1 MGSVQ
6 MMHGV
11 LPKLFEL
18 YIKAS
23 LHVALAVTALALVT
37 MYELGISADPYLLGF
52 IFSSTVVS
60 YNFTKY
66 LFVFTVGADRSGAL
80 LKRVGV
86 FSALAFAVMCILL
99 FRLPLDVLLLA
110 AVFGAITIAYAVP
123 ISEGRRNLRS
133 IYGIKIAVIALVWA
147 GVTVVL
153 PVMNHGIE
161 SLPVLE
167 VGVESLQRLLF
178 VAVLIL
184 PFDIR
189 DYRYD
194 DSELGTLPQLIGV
207 RESKVLGIVLLIS
220 CVVLE
225 GILNPVYSAS
235 FVIFCL
241 IAAVAAVMVRR
252 SMMIQSRYFASFWVE
267 GIPIFWA
274 LLLILFNTI

>member
-1 MGSVQ
+1 MTPE
-6 MMHGV
+6 V
-11 LPKLFEL
+11 LSKLFEL

-37 MYELGISADPYLLGF
+37 VYELGISADPFLLAF

-66 LFVFTVGADRSGAL
+66 LFVFRAGADRSGAL
-80 LKRVGV
+80 LKRIGFV
-86 FSALAFAVMCILL
+86 SALAFAVMCVLL
-99 FRLPLDVLLLA
+99 FRLPLDVILLA
-110 AVFGAITIAYAVP
+110 AVFGAITTAYAVP

-133 IYGIKIAVIALVWA
+133 VYGIKIAVIALVWA

-161 SLPVLE
+161 SLSVMD
-167 VGVESLQRLLF
+167 VGIESLQRLLF

-194 DSELGTLPQLIGV
+194 DIALGTLPQLIGV
-207 RESKVLGIVLLIS
+207 RESKVLGMGLLIS
-220 CVVLE
+220 CIVLE
-225 GILNPVYSAS
+225 GIINPASSAS
-235 FVIFCL
+235 FVVFCL
-241 IAAVAAVMVRR
+241 IGVLTAVMVRR

-274 LLLILFNTI
+274 ILLILSNII

>member
-1 MGSVQ
+1 
-6 MMHGV
+6 MMPGV
-11 LPKLFEL
+11 LSELFEL

-37 MYELGISADPYLLGF
+37 VYELGISADPFLLGF

-66 LFVFTVGADRSGAL
+66 VFVFTAGADRPAAI
-80 LKRVGV
+80 LKKVGV
-86 FSALAFAVMCILL
+86 VSALAFAAMCLML
-99 FRLPLDVLLLA
+99 FRLPLDVILLA
-110 AVFGAITIAYAVP
+110 AVFGAVTIAYAVP
-123 ISEGRRNLRS
+123 VSEGRRNLRS
-133 IYGIKIAVIALVWA
+133 VYGIKIAVIALVWA

-153 PVMNHGIE
+153 PVLNHGIE
-161 SLPVLE
+161 SLSVMD
-167 VGVESLQRLLF
+167 VGIESLQRLLF

-194 DSELGTLPQLIGV
+194 DSALGTLPQLIGV
-207 RESKVLGIVLLIS
+207 RESKVLGMVLLIS

-225 GILNPVYSAS
+225 GIINPVSSAL
-235 FVIFCL
+235 FIIFGL
-241 IAAVAAVMVRR
+241 IAAVTAVMVRR

-267 GIPIFWA
+267 GIPIIWA
-274 LLLILFNTI
+274 ILLILSNAI

>member
-1 MGSVQ
+1 
-6 MMHGV
+6 MMPGV
-11 LPKLFEL
+11 LSELFEL

-37 MYELGISADPYLLGF
+37 VYELGISADPYLLGF

-66 LFVFTVGADRSGAL
+66 VFVFTAGADRSGAL
-80 LKRVGV
+80 LKRIGLVSV
-86 FSALAFAVMCILL
+86 LAFAAMCVLL
-99 FRLPLDVLLLA
+99 IRLPLDVILLA
-110 AVFGAITIAYAVP
+110 AVFGAVTTAYAVP

-133 IYGIKIAVIALVWA
+133 VYGIKIAVIALVWA

-161 SLPVLE
+161 SLSVLD
-167 VGVESLQRLLF
+167 VGIESLQRLLF

-194 DSELGTLPQLIGV
+194 DSTLGTLPQLIGV
-207 RESKVLGIVLLIS
+207 WKSKVLGMSLLIS
-220 CVVLE
+220 CVILE
-225 GILNPVYSAS
+225 GIISPVSSRS
-235 FVIFCL
+235 FVVFGL
-241 IAAVAAVMVRR
+241 IAAVTAVMVRR

-267 GIPIFWA
+267 GIPILWA
-274 LLLILFNTI
+274 ILLIFSNSI